1 MPDQP
6 RPEPH
11 TEPHPDPRAA
21 SDAAPA
27 APLPLPLAREAVDRA
42 GLEREEPGLLARLW
56 AETGTGVLHLR
67 GGRAPV
73 RDGAL
78 VTVPPSGALPSGAVF
93 LGRRQGT
100 DAGAAVV
107 LVAHEDGAGPD
118 DAAASA
124 GALADVAWVGLRD
137 VAAGLPDADAGLFT
151 AAVSVTHWHASHGFC
166 PRCGGSTA
174 VESAGWVRRCTACSA
189 QHFPRTD
196 PAVIMAVTDDDD
208 RLLLG
213 SNAAWPAGRHSCLAG
228 FVEPGESLEH
238 AVVREVGEEAGIA
251 VVDPVY
257 RGSQP
262 WPFPRSLMVGFR
274 ARAPRG
280 QTDRAD
286 GVEIRSLRWFSRA
299 ELVAA
304 VREGEVTLPGAVS
317 IARALIEDWYGG
329 TLPDET
335 TLIS

>member
-6 RPEPH
+6 RP
-11 TEPHPDPRAA
+11 EPHPDPRAA
-21 SDAAPA
+21 SDAVPA

-42 GLEREEPGLLARLW
+42 GLEREAPDLLARLW

-93 LGRRQGT
+93 LGRRQAP

-118 DAAASA
+118 DASA
-124 GALADVAWVGLRD
+124 PDGGLADAAWVGLRD
-137 VAAGLPDADAGLFT
+137 VAAGLSDADAGLFT

-166 PRCGGSTA
+166 PRCGGPTA

-280 QTDRAD
+280 QAERAD

>member
-1 MPDQP
+1 MPEHP
-6 RPEPH
+6 RPA
-11 TEPHPDPRAA
+11 TRPDPRPAGG
-21 SDAAPA
+21 AAPLP
-27 APLPLPLAREAVDRA
+27 PLPLPLAREAVDRA
-42 GLEREEPGLLARLW
+42 GLEREDPGLLDRLW
-56 AETGTGVLHLR
+56 QEAGTGVLHLR
-67 GGRAPV
+67 GGRSPV

-78 VTVPPSGALPSGAVF
+78 VTVPPAGPLPPGAVF
-93 LGRRQGT
+93 LGRRERADGE
-100 DAGAAVV
+100 ASAAVV
-107 LVAHEDGAGPD
+107 LVAHEDGAGAGSTPD
-118 DAAASA
+118 TAPED
-124 GALADVAWVGLRD
+124 LPTDVAWVGLRD
-137 VAAGLPDADAGLFT
+137 VAAGLSDADAGLFT

-166 PRCGGSTA
+166 PRCGGPTA
-174 VESAGWVRRCTACSA
+174 VESAGWVRRCTACSV

-238 AVVREVGEEAGIA
+238 AVVREVGEEAGIV

-280 QTDRAD
+280 QTERAD
-286 GVEIRSLRWFSRA
+286 GVEIRSLRWFSRT

-304 VREGEVTLPGAVS
+304 VRDGEVTLPGAVS